1 MSKKLLLLYNVKAGR
16 GRIRRKM
23 DALEQI
29 YSEAGYTPIPKML
42 RFGQNPFEGE
52 SDDIDLVVICGGDG
66 TINYVVNAMRAMN
79 LDYPIGI
86 IPAGTANDFAGALG
100 VSARTLKAAEQIVK
114 GTEQRIDCGR
124 VNGMYFVNIFSF
136 GMFTTT
142 SQHTPE
148 KIKRH
153 IGKAA
158 YLLEGS
164 KELHNREFIPLH
176 VVHDSGEIDVDSMI
190 TLIFNGETA
199 GRFPIARDASIRD
212 GLLDC
217 MIMRKCG
224 TFDGA
229 WAAAK
234 LILLGRENEDII
246 HIRSK
251 KLQITSPLSPLTDM
265 DGQPSAEF
273 PLEIECLPGNLRI
286 IVPERA

>member
-29 YSEAGYTPIPKML
+29 FSEAGYTPIPKML

>member
-29 YSEAGYTPIPKML
+29 FSEAGYTPIPKML

-100 VSARTLKAAEQIVK
+100 VSAKTLKAAEQIVK
-114 GTEQRIDCGR
+114 GTEQRVDCGR

-148 KIKRH
+148 KMKRH

-158 YLLEGS
+158 YLIEGS

-176 VVHDSGEIDVDSMI
+176 IVHDGGEIDVDSMI